1 MEAFLFAIE
10 VIGIISFTISG
21 ALVAIDKE
29 TDAFGVIFLSFVT
42 CFCGGIIR
50 DVILGIHLPRVFTSM
65 TVQVICCLV
74 TSIVVFCI
82 AKAFNKKYIEN
93 EELVCAINNYVDAL
107 ALSIFAVG
115 GVHVYLETPVEHNV
129 YVAMVMG
136 MISAVGGSITR
147 DVILRDIPFVLRKR
161 IYALAAILGSGV
173 YYMFTVEI
181 FPGNDVA
188 EVITTIVTIFLVF
201 TLRVLAT
208 KFKWNMPKAIKFS
221 EIKAEQDTEK

>member
-107 ALSIFAVG
+107 ALGIFVVG

-129 YVAMVMG
+129 YIAMVMG

-161 IYALAAILGSGV
+161 IYALAAILGACV
-173 YYMFTVEI
+173 YYLFTVEI
-181 FPGNDVA
+181 FPGNNIA
-188 EVITTIVTIFLVF
+188 EVITTIGTILLVL

-208 KFKWNMPKAIKFS
+208 KFKWNLPKAIKFS
-221 EIKAEQDTEK
+221 DIENKK